1 MWSPRGMGTG
11 RCAGVPSRDM
21 ESRRR
26 SWYLAGAAVIGGL
39 AALAA
44 SVGRRRQGTTVPV
57 ETAEESQQRRGSPED
72 RGQVRSYAID
82 VERLRQAEAFEPA
95 VEYLTYIQSKRGES
109 SHLLFVRH
117 EDLDAIAALEG
128 EQLETFLER
137 LQHLGVVISRN

>member
-1 MWSPRGMGTG
+1 
-11 RCAGVPSRDM
+11 M
-21 ESRRR
+21 EPRRR
-26 SWYLAGAAVIGGL
+26 SWYWALAGAAVAVGL

-44 SVGRRRQGTTVPV
+44 SAGRRRQPAPGPAAAVD
-57 ETAEESQQRRGSPED
+57 SGGQRRRGSPQD

-82 VERLRQAEAFEPA
+82 VERLRQTEAFEPA
-95 VEYLTYIQSKRGES
+95 VEYLTYIQSRRGET

-128 EQLETFLER
+128 ERVETFLER